1 MKKNLFIKLLFGQLL
16 TLSVVQ
22 FSYSQSD
29 TSLNDGEA
37 VKLITPVTVVKVV
50 AKTLLSTTNVRGQ
63 IETLTKPSVAAKVAA
78 EVSNVYFIE
87 GESVK
92 QGQVLAELDAE
103 AFIIDKEIASANI
116 TYLTVLIENE
126 QRLLQRNKDL
136 FNKKMISQAVLD
148 NSETALKQSNAQLLS
163 AKAKLRK
170 AIYRL
175 SHTKIISPINGIV
188 QTQLVSKGDYVKI
201 GNDLFF
207 LVSTDDIYARL
218 YFPETMVDQIK
229 LNMPVTL
236 IRQQTGKVE
245 QINGTIEQVRPML
258 ETSNRALL
266 TLVKFT
272 NTHQWK
278 IGSSIQAEVML
289 SQHQNAITIPTQAL
303 VRRPNGLVVYKVIA
317 NTNKVIE
324 QLVTTGLTQHKTIE
338 ILSGLTLNDE
348 VVLDGA
354 GWLTDG
360 STIDIV
366 EP

>member
-1 MKKNLFIKLLFGQLL
+1 MKKNLLIKLLFGQLL

-22 FSYSQSD
+22 FSYAQAD
-29 TSLNDGEA
+29 TSLNNDETL
-37 VKLITPVTVVKVV
+37 KIITPVTVVKTVSQ
-50 AKTLLSTTNVRGQ
+50 TLLATTNVRGQ
-63 IETLTKPSVAAKVAA
+63 IETLTKPNVAAKVAA
-78 EVSNVYFIE
+78 EVSGIYFIE

-126 QRLLQRNKDL
+126 KRLLKRNQDL

-148 NSETALKQSNAQLLS
+148 DSETALKQSNAQLLS

-175 SHTKIISPINGIV
+175 SHTKIISPINGVV

-201 GNDLFF
+201 GDDLFF
-207 LVSTDDIYARL
+207 IISTDDIYARL

-229 LNMPVTL
+229 LNMAVTL
-236 IRQQTGKVE
+236 IRQKTGEVE
-245 QINGTIEQVRPML
+245 QINGTIERIRPML
-258 ETSNRALL
+258 ETGNRALL

-272 NTHQWK
+272 NHHQWK

-289 SQHQNAITIPTQAL
+289 TQHKNAITIPKQAL
-303 VRRPNGLVVYKVIA
+303 VRRPNGVVVYKVIA
-317 NTNKVIE
+317 NSNKVVE
-324 QLVTTGLTQHKTIE
+324 QLITTGLIQGETIE

-348 VVLDGA
+348 IVLDGA

-360 STIDIV
+360 SVIDIV